1 MKYLKTYENYIDNMQ
16 VGDYVLLNMK
26 QIKNGLDSFSADENW
41 YELPDENTVA
51 LIELISSDE
60 DYRWYLY
67 LLQNTKAVLD
77 GRSSASRCPAP
88 GVLRGFQK
96 SEPFRL

>member
-51 LIELISSDE
+51 LYVNYVSDNFCPWNKRSWTSNKKRSLVHCNG
-60 DYRWYLY
+60 DCWWGSFPSI
-67 LLQNTKAVLD
+67 D
-77 GRSSASRCPAP
+77 GTC
-88 GVLRGFQK
+88 V
-96 SEPFRL
+96 